1 MCNIRHFLL
10 FFATSL
16 IASGVS
22 SAPIEIGDD
31 GKLERSIFRLMDVQ
45 QAQLQTPLN
54 ATGAQRSVANSQY
67 PVITRS
73 MSASGRH
80 STVRRVHAG
89 TGNLF
94 LIGNDFYSTTW
105 LRKNHDQLKAL
116 GAQGI
121 VVNVPNVQSF
131 AQLKRMANGLS
142 LVAASVDDLAQQL
155 NLKHYPVLITESAR

>member
-1 MCNIRHFLL
+1 MCNFRYSLLL
-10 FFATSL
+10 FAAIVVANGV
-16 IASGVS
+16 IA
-22 SAPIEIGDD
+22 APTEIGDH
-31 GKLERSIFRLMDVQ
+31 GQMERSLLRSMEVKQ
-45 QAQLQTPLN
+45 TQLQTPLN
-54 ATGAQRSVANSQY
+54 ATGAQRSVAKSQY

-121 VVNVPNVQSF
+121 VVNVPNAQSF